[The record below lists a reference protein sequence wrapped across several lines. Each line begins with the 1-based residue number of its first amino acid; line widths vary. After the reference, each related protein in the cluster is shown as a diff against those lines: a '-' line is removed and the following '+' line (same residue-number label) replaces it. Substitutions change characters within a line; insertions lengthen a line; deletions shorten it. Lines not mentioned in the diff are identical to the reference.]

1 VRRTVEFGLAHALI
15 GIPIGVAL
23 ALSCGGAY
31 FMHCY
36 LRGYRPDHSRREAV
50 LESARAH
57 TVYNVVIV
65 VMVLTAV
72 VLQAVGAV
80 EGL

>member
-1 VRRTVEFGLAHALI
+1 MR
-15 GIPIGVAL
+15 
-23 ALSCGGAY
+23 
-31 FMHCY
+31 CY
-36 LRGYRPDHSRREAV
+36 LRGYRPDQSRREAV

-57 TVYNVVIV
+57 SVYNALIV

-80 EGL
+80 DGL